1 MVDFKATDLNT
12 SFLIIKSASKRGLVL
27 KPGEIVKGKIVE
39 VSPLGDVLLK
49 IKGTLVKAK
58 AKLNL
63 EKGLEGLFKVL
74 DTGADNTT
82 LKLQFVEYS
91 GKKVYPDYNNE
102 LRGDLEKLVKSL
114 GVVIKKEGISAT
126 EVRRIYFDLL
136 KALHSNADTLSDP
149 LRFDLVR
156 LLRSFLKSDGQGVG
170 ERLGIFKNRI
180 PAPLKEFIPYGIFI
194 DEVMDGEREEV
205 LGLRKALQNSGVTL
219 EAKLRLFL
227 KQIEKK
233 EKQDIR
239 ELESSLLKKDMK
251 LSLLKIKELLEEG
264 AGAREGIRD
273 KGILEQVNTLLKDIE
288 TYQILSKVT
297 DSLYTFLPVTWRGFK
312 DVDIMLKKTGIG
324 CKDQLYVC
332 RIQFDTERLGNL
344 TATVLMYR
352 DGFFVVF
359 KTKSPFF
366 LKLLNLYVNELEEAF
381 RNKGLSLKVVRILDA
396 DESSSDELDYSLSF
410 KNMVD
415 IKV

>member
-1 MVDFKATDLNT
+1 MDLNT

-27 KPGEIVKGKIVE
+27 KPGGIVKGKIVE
-39 VSPLGDVLLK
+39 VSPLGDVLLE

-74 DTGADNTT
+74 DTGVDNTT
-82 LKLQFVEYS
+82 LKLQFIEYS
-91 GKKVYPDYNNE
+91 GKKVYPNHHNE
-102 LRGDLEKLVKSL
+102 LRGDLEKLIKSL

-136 KALHSNADTLSDP
+136 KALHSNADTLSNP
-149 LRFDLVR
+149 LRFDLIH
-156 LLRSFLKSDGQGVG
+156 LLRSFLKSDGQGVS
-170 ERLGIFKNRI
+170 ERLGIFKDRT

-194 DEVMDGEREEV
+194 DEVIDGESEEV

-239 ELESSLLKKDMK
+239 ELKSSLLKEDMK

-264 AGAREGIRD
+264 AGARIRD

-359 KTKSPFF
+359 KTKNSLF

-381 RNKGLSLKVVRILDA
+381 RSKGLSLKVVRILDA

-410 KNMVD
+410 RNMVD